1 VALLQIWLGVLALAA
16 AGLVIRVCCRRYRL
30 PPFPLVWA
38 LLAALLWALLASF
51 PLGGLPLS
59 QRLWVSLADD
69 LLLAFAAIR
78 LLLWLILEVPGGLGW
93 WRKPPELL
101 VQLLTLGGSALAAVV
116 ILRQGARLDLLSLIT
131 TSAVL
136 TAVVGFAAQEALKD
150 LISGLELQLSDD
162 FCIGDWI
169 ELSGGEQ
176 GILTAISWRDC
187 CLRTMD
193 DVLLVVP
200 NSKITADVLKN
211 RSHFGRSA
219 QRFRVGL
226 DYSFPPA
233 RAQRLLR
240 EVVAA
245 HPEVL
250 ADPPPMVRLASFD
263 DSAITYEI
271 QAWNRSS
278 GGSQL
283 ELDVRSALLSQIW
296 YALRREGQSIPFPVR
311 QVEPRRPV
319 PVPGLDAPFPGEN
332 LAQGLSGSG
341 LFADLSDSQRQ
352 DLVEVST
359 VLWFAP
365 GEVIVQ
371 EGAEGESLYVVL
383 QGTVEVRKQLESQQ
397 VVVRQLGMNEVFGEM
412 TLFLDAPR
420 SATVRA
426 MDECRL
432 LEVERSAMQT
442 LLKDD
447 PALLDRF
454 AALVALRQAELNH
467 LSQEERHAHSTGL
480 LATMRRL
487 FSAVAG
493 P

>member
-1 VALLQIWLGVLALAA
+1 MALLQIWLGVLALAA
-16 AGLVIRVCCRRYRL
+16 VGMAIRLFCRRHRL
-30 PPFPLVWA
+30 PPFPLAWA
-38 LLAALLWALLASF
+38 VLAALFWALLASF
-51 PLGGLPLS
+51 PLGGLPLP

-78 LLLWLILEVPGGLGW
+78 LLLWLILELPGGLGW

-116 ILRQGARLDLLSLIT
+116 ILRQGARLDLLSLLT

-162 FCIGDWI
+162 FCLGDWI

-176 GILTAISWRDC
+176 GIVTSISWRDC
-187 CLRTMD
+187 CLRTLD

-211 RSHFGRSA
+211 RSHFGRCA

-233 RAQRLLR
+233 RAQRLLCD
-240 EVVAA
+240 VVAA

-250 ADPPPMVRLASFD
+250 SDPAPRVRLANYD

-271 QAWNRSS
+271 QVWIRTPGLRA
-278 GGSQL
+278 Q
-283 ELDVRSALLSQIW
+283 LDVRSALLSQIW
-296 YALRREGQSIPFPVR
+296 YALRRVGQSIPFPVR
-311 QVEPRRPV
+311 QVEPRRSV

-332 LAQGLSGSG
+332 LALGLSGSG

-383 QGTVEVRKQLESQQ
+383 QGTVEVSKQLESQQ

-420 SATVRA
+420 SASVRA
-426 MDECRL
+426 LDECRL
-432 LEVERSAMQT
+432 LEVERSAVQA
-442 LLKDD
+442 LLKND

>member
-1 VALLQIWLGVLALAA
+1 
-16 AGLVIRVCCRRYRL
+16 L
-30 PPFPLVWA
+30 P
-38 LLAALLWALLASF
+38 
-51 PLGGLPLS
+51 

-78 LLLWLILEVPGGLGW
+78 LLLWLILELPGGLGW
-93 WRKPPELL
+93 WRKPPDLL

-162 FCIGDWI
+162 FCLGDWI

-176 GILTAISWRDC
+176 GIVTSISWRDC
-187 CLRTMD
+187 CLRTLD

-211 RSHFGRSA
+211 RSHFGRCA

-233 RAQRLLR
+233 QAQRLLG
-240 EVVAA
+240 EVIAA

-250 ADPPPMVRLASFD
+250 ADPRPRVRLASFD

-271 QAWNRSS
+271 QVWIRTPGLRA
-278 GGSQL
+278 QL
-283 ELDVRSALLSQIW
+283 DLRSALLSQIW
-296 YALRREGQSIPFPVR
+296 YALRRVGQSIPFPVR

-332 LAQGLSGSG
+332 LALGLSGSG

-383 QGTVEVRKQLESQQ
+383 QGTVEVSKQLESQQ

-420 SATVRA
+420 SASVRA
-426 MDECRL
+426 LDECRL
-432 LEVERSAMQT
+432 LEVERSAVQA
-442 LLKDD
+442 LLKND

>member
-1 VALLQIWLGVLALAA
+1 
-16 AGLVIRVCCRRYRL
+16 
-30 PPFPLVWA
+30 
-38 LLAALLWALLASF
+38 
-51 PLGGLPLS
+51 
-59 QRLWVSLADD
+59 
-69 LLLAFAAIR
+69 
-78 LLLWLILEVPGGLGW
+78 
-93 WRKPPELL
+93 
-101 VQLLTLGGSALAAVV
+101 
-116 ILRQGARLDLLSLIT
+116 
-131 TSAVL
+131 
-136 TAVVGFAAQEALKD
+136 
-150 LISGLELQLSDD
+150 
-162 FCIGDWI
+162 
-169 ELSGGEQ
+169 
-176 GILTAISWRDC
+176 
-187 CLRTMD
+187 
-193 DVLLVVP
+193 
-200 NSKITADVLKN
+200 
-211 RSHFGRSA
+211 
-219 QRFRVGL
+219 
-226 DYSFPPA
+226 
-233 RAQRLLR
+233 
-240 EVVAA
+240 
-245 HPEVL
+245 
-250 ADPPPMVRLASFD
+250 MVRLASFD